1 MSKAKLY
8 DKQGNNK
15 GNVEL
20 PDIAFDCKPN
30 KDVLWQ
36 YVKMYNANQRLGT
49 HSAKTR
55 SEIRGGGRKPWRQ
68 KGTGRARAG
77 TATSGL
83 WRSGGVIFPPKPRDY
98 RQYMPKK
105 MKKIALSSALSDRA
119 KENLIHVFE
128 GFDIESPKTSDL
140 IKIFVTAELNINKHI
155 LIITNSIENELL
167 LSARNIQNI
176 CVKFTGEI
184 NAYEVLKAENIIIE
198 QNALEKIEELCKI

>member
-20 PDIAFDCKPN
+20 PETAFDCKPN

-77 TATSGL
+77 TTSSGL

-105 MKKIALSSALSDRA
+105 MKKIA
-119 KENLIHVFE
+119 VFE
-128 GFDIESPKTSDL
+128 GFDIESPKTSEL
-140 IKIFVTAELNINKHI
+140 IKIFDTAKLNINKPI

-176 CVKFTGEI
+176 CVKFSGEI